1 MGVFNL
7 LQAYLALGLIV
18 GIAGLGV
25 ITMRNVVERRQ
36 ETGALRALGFRKSM
50 VLRSFLFE
58 LSFIALTGI
67 TMGVALG
74 IALSY
79 DLFLRFFEG
88 QAAFVIPWDR
98 LVLLGGI
105 AFLGSV
111 LATASP
117 AIRAS
122 KMPPAEAL
130 RSFE

>member
-1 MGVFNL
+1 
-7 LQAYLALGLIV
+7 
-18 GIAGLGV
+18 IAGTV
-25 ITMRNVVERRQ
+25 DVTYRIVFERRH
-36 ETGALRALGFRKSM
+36 ETGALRVLLILKSL

-67 TMGVALG
+67 TIGFALG

-79 DLFLRFFEG
+79 DLFLLFFEG